1 MTATVTYD
9 ANLRTTCLHL
19 QSGSSF
25 ETDAPSD
32 NKGQGA
38 RFSPTD
44 LIATGL
50 GACLITTMGI
60 KAESMDIKLDGAKV
74 EVEEVRKISSVET
87 DKSFYIA
94 PAESREIIIKSD
106 SKEEKISEQTQVNT
120 PKETTPVV
128 MSAPKPTG
136 PVYYEHEVETGET
149 LFKIAKVYQ
158 VSVDDLIRWNNLG
171 KSPKIRVGQKI
182 KLKP

>member
-38 RFSPTD
+38 RFSASD

-74 EVEEVRKISSVET
+74 DVTKVMFSDPRRIGKIV
-87 DKSFYIA
+87 IA
-94 PAESREIIIKSD
+94 ATIPALDLDEKTKEIL
-106 SKEEKISEQTQVNT
+106 E
-120 PKETTPVV
+120 
-128 MSAPKPTG
+128 
-136 PVYYEHEVETGET
+136 
-149 LFKIAKVYQ
+149 
-158 VSVDDLIRWNNLG
+158 
-171 KSPKIRVGQKI
+171 RVGRTCPVERSLHPDMDLDI
-182 KLKP
+182 SFTWL

>member
-9 ANLRTTCLHL
+9 ANLRTTCLHH

-38 RFSPTD
+38 RFSASD

-60 KAESMDIKLDGAKV
+60 KAESMDLKLDGAKV
-74 EVEEVRKISSVET
+74 DVTKVMFSDPRRIGKIV
-87 DKSFYIA
+87 IA
-94 PAESREIIIKSD
+94 ATIPALDLDEKTKEIL
-106 SKEEKISEQTQVNT
+106 E
-120 PKETTPVV
+120 
-128 MSAPKPTG
+128 
-136 PVYYEHEVETGET
+136 
-149 LFKIAKVYQ
+149 
-158 VSVDDLIRWNNLG
+158 
-171 KSPKIRVGQKI
+171 RVGRTCPVERSLHPDI
-182 KLKP
+182 ELDISFTWL

>member
-60 KAESMDIKLDGAKV
+60 KAETMDIKLDGAKV
-74 EVEEVRKISSVET
+74 EVTKVMKSEPRRIGKIVIGVT
-87 DKSFYIA
+87 MPALNLDDKTK
-94 PAESREIIIKSD
+94 EIL
-106 SKEEKISEQTQVNT
+106 E
-120 PKETTPVV
+120 
-128 MSAPKPTG
+128 
-136 PVYYEHEVETGET
+136 
-149 LFKIAKVYQ
+149 
-158 VSVDDLIRWNNLG
+158 
-171 KSPKIRVGQKI
+171 RVGRTCPVERSLHPDMELDISFQW
-182 KLKP
+182 L

>member
-9 ANLRTTCLHL
+9 SNLRTTCLHL

-60 KAESMDIKLDGAKV
+60 KAETMDIKLDGAKV
-74 EVEEVRKISSVET
+74 DVTKVMLSEPRRIGKIV
-87 DKSFYIA
+87 IA
-94 PAESREIIIKSD
+94 VTMPVLNLDEKTKEIL
-106 SKEEKISEQTQVNT
+106 E
-120 PKETTPVV
+120 
-128 MSAPKPTG
+128 
-136 PVYYEHEVETGET
+136 
-149 LFKIAKVYQ
+149 
-158 VSVDDLIRWNNLG
+158 
-171 KSPKIRVGQKI
+171 RVGRTCPVERSLHPDMELDI
-182 KLKP
+182 SFTWL

>member
-60 KAESMDIKLDGAKV
+60 KAETMDIKLDGAKV
-74 EVEEVRKISSVET
+74 DVTKVMMSEPRRIGK
-87 DKSFYIA
+87 
-94 PAESREIIIKSD
+94 IIIAVTMPALNLDDKA
-106 SKEEKISEQTQVNT
+106 KEILE
-120 PKETTPVV
+120 
-128 MSAPKPTG
+128 
-136 PVYYEHEVETGET
+136 
-149 LFKIAKVYQ
+149 
-158 VSVDDLIRWNNLG
+158 
-171 KSPKIRVGQKI
+171 RVGRTCPVERSLHPDMELDISFQW
-182 KLKP
+182 L

>member
-1 MTATVTYD
+1 MTATGTYNS
-9 ANLRTTCLHL
+9 NLRTTCLHL

-60 KAESMDIKLDGAKV
+60 KAESMEIKLDGAKV
-74 EVEEVRKISSVET
+74 EVTKVMM
-87 DKSFYIA
+87 
-94 PAESREIIIKSD
+94 AEPRRIGKIIIAVTMPSLNLD
-106 SKEEKISEQTQVNT
+106 DHTKEILEKVGRTCPVERSLHPDMELDISFTW
-120 PKETTPVV
+120 
-128 MSAPKPTG
+128 
-136 PVYYEHEVETGET
+136 
-149 LFKIAKVYQ
+149 L
-158 VSVDDLIRWNNLG
+158 
-171 KSPKIRVGQKI
+171 
-182 KLKP
+182 

>member
-9 ANLRTTCLHL
+9 YNLRTNCLHL
-19 QSGSSF
+19 QSGSSI

-60 KAESMDIKLDGAKV
+60 KAETMDIKLDGAKV
-74 EVEEVRKISSVET
+74 EVTKLMLSEPRRIGKIV
-87 DKSFYIA
+87 IA
-94 PAESREIIIKSD
+94 VTMPALNLDEKTKEIL
-106 SKEEKISEQTQVNT
+106 E
-120 PKETTPVV
+120 
-128 MSAPKPTG
+128 
-136 PVYYEHEVETGET
+136 
-149 LFKIAKVYQ
+149 
-158 VSVDDLIRWNNLG
+158 
-171 KSPKIRVGQKI
+171 RVGRTCPVERSLHPDMELDI
-182 KLKP
+182 SFTWL

>member
-9 ANLRTTCLHL
+9 SNLRTTCLHL
-19 QSGSSF
+19 QSGSSI

-60 KAESMDIKLDGAKV
+60 KAETMDIKLDGAKV
-74 EVEEVRKISSVET
+74 DVTKVMLSEPRRIGKIV
-87 DKSFYIA
+87 IA
-94 PAESREIIIKSD
+94 VTMPVLNLDEKTKEIL
-106 SKEEKISEQTQVNT
+106 E
-120 PKETTPVV
+120 
-128 MSAPKPTG
+128 
-136 PVYYEHEVETGET
+136 
-149 LFKIAKVYQ
+149 
-158 VSVDDLIRWNNLG
+158 
-171 KSPKIRVGQKI
+171 RVGRTCPVERSLHPDMELDI
-182 KLKP
+182 SFTWL

>member
-9 ANLRTTCLHL
+9 ANIRTTCLHL

-38 RFSPTD
+38 RFSASD

-74 EVEEVRKISSVET
+74 DVTKVMFSEPRRIGK
-87 DKSFYIA
+87 
-94 PAESREIIIKSD
+94 IIIDATIPALDLDEKT
-106 SKEEKISEQTQVNT
+106 KEILE
-120 PKETTPVV
+120 
-128 MSAPKPTG
+128 
-136 PVYYEHEVETGET
+136 
-149 LFKIAKVYQ
+149 
-158 VSVDDLIRWNNLG
+158 
-171 KSPKIRVGQKI
+171 RVGRTCPVERSLHPDI
-182 KLKP
+182 ELDISFTWL

>member
-74 EVEEVRKISSVET
+74 DVTK
-87 DKSFYIA
+87 
-94 PAESREIIIKSD
+94 
-106 SKEEKISEQTQVNT
+106 
-120 PKETTPVV
+120 V
-128 MSAPKPTG
+128 MN
-136 PVYYEHEVETGET
+136 V
-149 LFKIAKVYQ
+149 
-158 VSVDDLIRWNNLG
+158 
-171 KSPKIRVGQKI
+171 
-182 KLKP
+182 

>member
-9 ANLRTTCLHL
+9 ANLRTHCLHL

-74 EVEEVRKISSVET
+74 DVTKVMMSEPRRIGKIVIAVTMPALNLDEKTKEILEKVGRTCPVERSLHPDMELDISFT
-87 DKSFYIA
+87 W
-94 PAESREIIIKSD
+94 
-106 SKEEKISEQTQVNT
+106 
-120 PKETTPVV
+120 
-128 MSAPKPTG
+128 
-136 PVYYEHEVETGET
+136 
-149 LFKIAKVYQ
+149 L
-158 VSVDDLIRWNNLG
+158 
-171 KSPKIRVGQKI
+171 
-182 KLKP
+182 